1 MESQRQIPAEAYPT
15 RRSLR
20 EAQRRAEEDERNSTR
35 QAESGASISL
45 TATSAALEAVR
56 NLPNLPAGEVKE
68 LAKKSGILRRS
79 AVPRVAIL
87 GSLAAATTF
96 VPLNGPLAAS
106 AEPEE
111 VIEYG
116 ATDLLDVL
124 LETDSDVSAPA
135 SALAAD
141 PLAGVRAVATA
152 SRKETRTPTSC
163 SAEARAV
170 NGSGHSEVG
179 LATPQLVMPLEEG
192 SYRTTSQYGFR
203 SLFGRYSKHEGLDM
217 AAPAGTPI
225 HAIADGVVEYTGPG
239 KDGRSSMLIVIKHEI
254 NGEVTRSWYVHM
266 YSNGVY
272 TTPGQKVR
280 AGQVIGA
287 VGSNGY
293 STGPHLHLEI
303 HLDDN
308 LTTTDPA
315 TWLAANGAVALDREI
330 QDCLAN

>member
-1 MESQRQIPAEAYPT
+1 MESQRHAPAEAYPT

-20 EAQRRAEEDERNSTR
+20 EAQRRAEENARH
-35 QAESGASISL
+35 
-45 TATSAALEAVR
+45 
-56 NLPNLPAGEVKE
+56 
-68 LAKKSGILRRS
+68 LRRRSRAPISTTTTS

-96 VPLNGPLAAS
+96 VPLSGPLAAS

-111 VIEYG
+111 TIEYG
-116 ATDLLDVL
+116 TSDLLDVL
-124 LETDSDVSAPA
+124 LETDAEVTANA

-141 PLAGVRAVATA
+141 PLAGVRAAASA
-152 SRKETRTPTSC
+152 SRNEARTPTVC
-163 SAEARAV
+163 SAEARGV

-179 LATPQLVMPLEEG
+179 VPAPTLVMPLAEG
-192 SYRTTSQYGFR
+192 SYRTTSQYGYR

-239 KDGRSSMLIVIKHEI
+239 KDGRSSMLIIIKHEI
-254 NGEVTRSWYVHM
+254 NGQITRSWYVHM

-272 TTPGQKVR
+272 TSAGQKVR

-287 VGSNGY
+287 VGSNGF

-308 LTTTDPA
+308 LTTIDPA
-315 TWLAANGAVALDREI
+315 SWLAANGAVPLDREI
-330 QDCLAN
+330 QECLAN

>member
-1 MESQRQIPAEAYPT
+1 MESQRQTPAESYPT

-20 EAQRRAEEDERNSTR
+20 EAQKRAGAKARNVK
-35 QAESGASISL
+35 SL
-45 TATSAALEAVR
+45 PRPEQPVSVTATSAALEAIR
-56 NLPNLPAGEVKE
+56 SLPIRPASEVKD
-68 LAKKSGILRRS
+68 LAKKSGMLRRS

-111 VIEYG
+111 SIEYG
-116 ATDLLDVL
+116 ASDMLDALLDADAEVT
-124 LETDSDVSAPA
+124 EEATS
-135 SALAAD
+135 LAAD

-152 SRKETRTPTSC
+152 SRKDSRTPTTC

-170 NGSGHSEVG
+170 NGSGRSDVG
-179 LATPQLVMPLEEG
+179 MATPQLVMPLAEG
-192 SYRTTSQYGFR
+192 SYRTTSQYGYR
-203 SLFGRYSKHEGLDM
+203 SLFGRYAKHEGLDM

-239 KDGRSSMLIVIKHEI
+239 KSGRSSMLIIIKHEI
-254 NGEVTRSWYVHM
+254 DGKTVRSWYVHM
-266 YSNGVY
+266 YSYGVY
-272 TTPGQKVR
+272 TTPGQQVR

-287 VGSNGY
+287 VGSNGF

-315 TWLAANGAVALDREI
+315 SWLAANGAVALDREI